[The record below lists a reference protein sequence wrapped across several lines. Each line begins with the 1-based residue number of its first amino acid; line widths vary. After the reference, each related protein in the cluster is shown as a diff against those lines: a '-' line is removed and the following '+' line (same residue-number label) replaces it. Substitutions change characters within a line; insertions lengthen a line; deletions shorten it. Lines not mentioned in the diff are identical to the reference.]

1 VPYFLRRIL
10 QTAPE
15 PFLLSSSRRRFLQQ
29 ASALGLLHGASRAF
43 SQMNMAP
50 MQMGQK
56 QPARSIVPNSK
67 SNMLHT
73 LELTPFVDPLP
84 LPQIAHPT
92 IHNGKRTLT
101 VTMQEIHAKV
111 HRDVPPT
118 RMWSYGP
125 TALAQLIEA
134 RSNEPLEITWV
145 NHLPAK
151 HFLPIDH
158 SLHGCGRDIPD
169 VRAVAHLHGAK
180 VPSKDDGYPEDWFPS
195 GKSRTC
201 HYPLEQEAATLWYHD
216 HAMGLNRLNSYAG
229 LFGMFLL
236 RDNFEDSLN
245 LPSGKYEV
253 PLLLYDRDFTTSGQ
267 LLYDTSGDPEHPW
280 IPEFSADGILING
293 KIRPFFEV
301 EPRLYRFRLLN
312 TANSR
317 FFNLALSNGQSFL
330 QIGSDQGFL
339 SAPADLKLVSLAPAE
354 RADVLIDF
362 SLSAGQTLHLRTG
375 ALDILEFRVARQS
388 APHQTFS
395 TPKTLRPIERTP
407 ASAAIKTRT
416 ITLHEYKDKYGMSMV
431 MLLNRKHWHEPTT
444 EFPKLNSTEIWE
456 FVNLT
461 EDTHPMHIH
470 LVRFQILDRR
480 SFDPDEYLRSGKIR
494 FTAPAVLPEAHE
506 LGWKDTVQCPD
517 GTITRVIIRFEGY
530 PGKYLYHCHILEHE
544 ANDMMRPFEVIA

>member
-1 VPYFLRRIL
+1 
-10 QTAPE
+10 
-15 PFLLSSSRRRFLQQ
+15 
-29 ASALGLLHGASRAF
+29 
-43 SQMNMAP
+43 

-56 QPARSIVPNSK
+56 QPVHSIVPGSK

-73 LELTPFVDPLP
+73 LELPPFVDPLP
-84 LPQIAHPT
+84 LPEVARPVVRS
-92 IHNGKRTLT
+92 GRRTLN
-101 VTMQEIHAKV
+101 VTMREIHVKV
-111 HRDVPPT
+111 HRDVPLT
-118 RMWSYGP
+118 RMWSYGS
-125 TALAQLIEA
+125 TAVGPLIEA

-145 NHLPAK
+145 NNLPVK

-158 SLHGCGRDIPD
+158 SLHGCGTDIPE
-169 VRAVAHLHGAK
+169 VRTVAHLHGAK
-180 VPSKDDGYPEDWFPS
+180 VPSEDDGYPEDWFSS
-195 GKSRTC
+195 GCSRTC
-201 HYPLEQEAATLWYHD
+201 HYPLEQDAATLWYHD
-216 HAMGLNRLNSYAG
+216 HAMGLNRLNAYAG

-236 RDNFEDSLN
+236 RDKFEDSLN
-245 LPSGKYEV
+245 LPSGRYEV

-317 FFNLALSNGQSFL
+317 FFNLALSDGRSFV

-339 SAPADLKLVSLAPAE
+339 SAPTDLKLVSLAPAE

-362 SLSAGQTLHLRTG
+362 SRSSGQTLHLRTG
-375 ALDILEFRVARQS
+375 ALDILEFRVAKQS
-388 APHQTFS
+388 ASGQS
-395 TPKTLRPIERTP
+395 VSIPKTLRPIERIP
-407 ASAAIKTRT
+407 ESAAIKTRA

-431 MLLNRKHWHEPTT
+431 MLLNRKHWHEPAT

-461 EDTHPMHIH
+461 EDTHPMHLH

-480 SFDPDEYLRSGKIR
+480 SFDPDEYLRSGKVR
-494 FTAPAVLPEAHE
+494 FTAAAVAPEAHE

-544 ANDMMRPFEVIA
+544 ANDMMRPFEVIT

>member
-1 VPYFLRRIL
+1 
-10 QTAPE
+10 
-15 PFLLSSSRRRFLQQ
+15 
-29 ASALGLLHGASRAF
+29 
-43 SQMNMAP
+43 MNMAP
-50 MQMGQK
+50 MQMSHK
-56 QPARSIVPNSK
+56 EPAGPIATGSK
-67 SNMLHT
+67 PTMLHT

-84 LPQIAHPT
+84 IPQIAHAT
-92 IHNGKRTLT
+92 AHNGKRALT
-101 VTMQEIHAKV
+101 VTMREIHAKV
-111 HRDVPPT
+111 HRDIPPT

-125 TALAQLIEA
+125 TALAPLIEA

-145 NHLPAK
+145 NNLPSK

-158 SLHGCGRDIPD
+158 SLHGCGTDVPD
-169 VRAVAHLHGAK
+169 VRAIAHLHGAK

-201 HYPLEQEAATLWYHD
+201 HYPLRQEAATLWYHD

-236 RDNFEDSLN
+236 RDKFEDSLN

-253 PLLLYDRDFTTSGQ
+253 PLILYDRDFTTSGQ

-293 KIRPFFEV
+293 KLRPFFEV

-317 FFNLALSNGQSFL
+317 FFNLALSNGQSFH
-330 QIGSDQGFL
+330 QIGSDQGLL
-339 SAPADLKLVSLAPAE
+339 SAPADLKFVSLAPAE

-362 SLSAGQTLHLRTG
+362 SHSAGQILHLRTG
-375 ALDILEFRVARQS
+375 AFDILELRVAKQS
-388 APHQTFS
+388 ASQPS
-395 TPKTLRPIERTP
+395 ISIPETLRPIQRTP
-407 ASAAIKTRT
+407 ESTAVKTRT

-444 EFPKLNSTEIWE
+444 EFPKLDSTEIWE

-461 EDTHPMHIH
+461 EDTHPMHLH

-480 SFDPDEYLRSGKIR
+480 AFDPDEYLRTRKFR
-494 FTAPAVLPEAHE
+494 FTAPAVPPNPQE

-517 GTITRVIIRFEGY
+517 ATVTRIIVRFEGY
-530 PGKYLYHCHILEHE
+530 PGKFLYHCHILEHE
-544 ANDMMRPFEVIA
+544 ANDMMRPFEVIV